1 MNRRNW
7 TRQSQRVLFNAIR
20 PIRVI
25 LDEYIESL
33 SNTEDWKSNEAVRK
47 LQLDLQT
54 IIHNQTLD
62 PNTSALGKLCH
73 EFKLSKFERQTLLL
87 VAGTELIPGF
97 RSLIAQALGLQ
108 ELSYPTFDLA
118 IELFDLNRDFEYY
131 SASYKGPL
139 RKWELILF
147 KNSRSSRQFRELEMD
162 EKILDYL
169 LGYSHLDRKLNE
181 FVFPLVNHGYITKNT
196 KSIKDI
202 ALGITRVFET
212 AINSGG
218 ESPLIQLCGSSL
230 NLKQQIVATALA
242 PLELPIYELH
252 WVMMNTDDSEL
263 RQFYTLWT
271 REVMLS
277 DCVLLINCENIG
289 KSDTEQLKLLY
300 KFLTIVDS
308 PIILCTSQR
317 LTLSA
322 RYATTLEIPDLE
334 YEEQYELWQ
343 MYLGKHAAAVERHLE
358 SIVANF
364 QLNPQEIVS
373 TVNSSLATASDYDD
387 LCDKLWATCRN
398 RARPALDELAQRI
411 EPSAGWSDLIL
422 PDDRKEIL
430 REMIAQV
437 RHRTQ
442 VFQKWKFKK
451 KNNRGLG
458 LCALFAGTSGTG
470 KTMAAEVLAM
480 ELNLDL
486 YRIDL
491 STVVSKYIGETEKNL
506 GKLFDAAESGGVI
519 LLFDEG
525 DALFGKRTEA
535 SDSKDRYANMEVS
548 YLLQRIE
555 SYSGLA
561 IVTTN
566 IEDSLDSAFMRR
578 LRYVV
583 KFPFPGPNERAA
595 IWQRVY
601 PEGVLK
607 ESNPRIYQMLAQMEI
622 SGGLIYSIALKSAF
636 IAADRGVDGVY
647 IDHIHQAAK
656 SEYSKIGRVL
666 SVSETP
672 WIRSV

>member
-1 MNRRNW
+1 MNSENW
-7 TRQSQRVLFNAIR
+7 TKKSQKVLFDGIKSVKAVLKSKINSSQLNQR
-20 PIRVI
+20 
-25 LDEYIESL
+25 LG
-33 SNTEDWKSNEAVRK
+33 SNGARLTFPT
-47 LQLDLQT
+47 QT
-54 IIHNQTLD
+54 VAPYQNLNPD
-62 PNTSALGKLCH
+62 SSALGKLCDN
-73 EFKLSKFERQTLLL
+73 FQLSQFEYQTLLL
-87 VAGTELIPGF
+87 VAGTELMPSF
-97 RSLIAQALGLQ
+97 RTLVGQVLNNDKP
-108 ELSYPTFDLA
+108 SYPTLNLA
-118 IELFDLNRDFEYY
+118 IKLFGKEKSFDYFFLSNN
-131 SASYKGPL
+131 APL
-139 RKWELILF
+139 RVWELIRF
-147 KNSRSSRQFRELEMD
+147 KSGINSWQFKDLEMD
-162 EKILDYL
+162 ERILYYL
-169 LGYSHLDRKLNE
+169 LGYSIIDKRLEDYNI
-181 FVFPLVNHGYITKNT
+181 FPVRDFGYFSPNT
-196 KSIKDI
+196 KSLQDI
-202 ALGITRVFET
+202 SVGITAAFER
-212 AINSGG
+212 AIAAEG
-218 ESPLIQLCGSSL
+218 ENPLIQLYGSSL
-230 NLKQQIVATALA
+230 NLKQQILLTALE
-242 PLELPIYELH
+242 PLELPLYELP
-252 WVMMNTDDSEL
+252 WLLMPTDYSEL
-263 RQFYTLWT
+263 RKLELLWT

-277 DCVLLINCENIG
+277 DSILLLDCESIG
-289 KSDTEQLKLLY
+289 KNDTEQQRLLS
-300 KFLTIVDS
+300 KFLKMIEA
-308 PIILCTSQR
+308 PIIVSSSVR
-317 LTLSA
+317 LTLSG
-322 RYATTLEIPDLE
+322 RYALTYEIPDLE
-334 YEEQYELWQ
+334 QSEQRELWQ
-343 MYLGKHAAAVERHLE
+343 NYLGEHAAPMTPEIE

-364 QLNPQEIVS
+364 QLTPQEIYS
-373 TVNSSLATASDYDD
+373 AAHSSMAIANSYED
-387 LCDKLWATCRN
+387 LGEKIWTTCRD
-398 RARPALDELAQRI
+398 RARPKLDELASRI

-422 PDDRKEIL
+422 PNDRKEML

-442 VFQKWKFKK
+442 VFEKWKFKK

-480 ELNLDL
+480 ELKLDL

-555 SYSGLA
+555 SYNGLA

-578 LRYVV
+578 LRYII

-595 IWQRVY
+595 IWKRVY

-607 ESNPRIYQMLAQMEI
+607 ETHPRVYQMLGQMEI

-636 IAADRGVDGVY
+636 IAADRQADGVY